1 MSLNNFFKKKQQLQK
16 EKEESEKQQKKVE
29 QEQKR
34 NIQSVKLKARASER
48 IENFQDT
55 MISNQF
61 VETMKNGSYPLLCVS
76 KHSFRD
82 REKEKE
88 LDKLGG
94 IYLKTFQLAK
104 DRASTAQK
112 EFFQS
117 HLSTGEF
124 EQNPPNKNYQ
134 RWLRPPDLTKQEK
147 PLRFGLGERSEVQRL
162 NKQIKN
168 ISAQLD
174 FENKDLIML
183 NYPSWK
189 DDEKSKWLDNK
200 TFNIYPCLYEGPKSY
215 FPWKQHPINLNNQ
228 NNQYIEGYEIVGDLS
243 RKREKNQEHKRSE
256 FISTVKEDQ
265 FGTTIHISRSLRSM
279 KQDKIL
285 NMQSNYDEY
294 STNKQIEFYKTT
306 LLQTKSIDHVTPH
319 EHSNNYKGHSLHNLR
334 PQQPYKLYRQSINYL
349 NQKIVSKQPPEQLI
363 QSSSKIQDDQVTSQI
378 QTAELFL
385 PKQKLTQIQEI
396 PHVQIT
402 SQQSNKPFSRDTLN
416 SQGGSKSRF
425 MDQYNSRRS
434 QQVEIKLGYPY
445 RLENDETTAEIMG
458 KYFNEE
464 QQN

>member
-1 MSLNNFFKKKQQLQK
+1 MSLNNFFKKKQQIQK
-16 EKEESEKQQKKVE
+16 EKVENEKQQKKIE

-34 NIQSVKLKARASER
+34 NIQSVKLKARALER
-48 IENFQDT
+48 IENFQET
-55 MISNQF
+55 MISKQF
-61 VETMKNGSYPLLCVS
+61 VETMKNGSYPLLSIS

-88 LDKLGG
+88 LEKLGG
-94 IYLKTFQLAK
+94 IYVKTFQEAK

-112 EFFQS
+112 QFNQN
-117 HLSTGEF
+117 HLQTGEF
-124 EQNPPNKNYQ
+124 AQNPPNKNYQ
-134 RWLRPPDLTKQEK
+134 LWLRPPDQSKQEK
-147 PLRFGLGERSEVQRL
+147 PLRFGIGERTEVQRL
-162 NKQIKN
+162 NKHIQS
-168 ISAQLD
+168 ISTQLD
-174 FENKDLIML
+174 FESRDLTMQ
-183 NYPSWK
+183 NFPSWK
-189 DDEKSKWLDNK
+189 NDEKSKWLNSK
-200 TFNIYPCLYEGPKSY
+200 TFNIYPCLYDGTRSY

-228 NNQYIEGYEIVGDLS
+228 NNQYVEGYEIVGDLS
-243 RKREKNQEHKRSE
+243 RKREKNQEHRRSE

-265 FGTTIHISRSLRSM
+265 LGTTIHISRSLRSM

-294 STNKQIEFYKTT
+294 STNKQIDFYKTT
-306 LLQTKSIDHVTPH
+306 LLQTKSIDHITPH

-334 PQQPYKLYRQSINYL
+334 PSQPYKLYRQSINYL
-349 NQKIVSKQPPEQLI
+349 NQKIGSDKPQEHLAQTQLTI
-363 QSSSKIQDDQVTSQI
+363 KEDQTTQQILTS
-378 QTAELFL
+378 ELQL
-385 PKQKLTQIQEI
+385 PKQKLTQIQEV
-396 PHVQIT
+396 PQMQIT

-434 QQVEIKLGYPY
+434 QQADVKLGYPY

-464 QQN
+464 NN